1 VTAPPGRTLSQTL
14 RRAWLADRSLLLLAG
29 VTFLLADAAIVFIAA
44 RGDFAIDF
52 TCCYQQAGQRLL
64 EDRSTLYA
72 WTDTYTFRYS
82 PWAAVL
88 FTPLAPLS
96 EPVAVWAWLAL
107 KVGVVAAVAV
117 GLGRRWPRDVGWL
130 VAGMVLLFPPIWHD
144 LALSNVSVFTV
155 AVLWL
160 LLVRTNG
167 LGGVAFGLLL
177 LLAPKPHLLPIAVW
191 LAYRRPR
198 DAVAALATLGAGIV
212 AGVLVFGPELWLD
225 WLGTFREPLGREFT
239 ANIGFSGLL
248 GQPGVVIGVVAAVV
262 IGAAALA
269 RRGDIGLG
277 LSLVAGVML
286 GPYTFIHYLAGLV
299 VMIDPVLRSRP
310 RWLAPYP
317 WLLVVFPLMP
327 VWLLALGWTMWRS
340 PDPRPP
346 PVAAVEGA
354 PP

>member
-1 VTAPPGRTLSQTL
+1 MLASAGRTL

-29 VTFLLADAAIVFIAA
+29 VAFLLADAVIVFIAA

-64 EDRSTLYA
+64 DDRSTLYA

-117 GLGRRWPRDVGWL
+117 GIARRWPGSVAPRA
-130 VAGMVLLFPPIWHD
+130 AGMVLFFPPIWHD
-144 LALSNVSVFTV
+144 LALGNVSVFTV

-191 LAYRRPR
+191 LAFRRPR
-198 DAVAALATLGAGIV
+198 DAVAALATLGVGAV

-239 ANIGFSGLL
+239 ANIGFSGLP
-248 GQPGVVIGVVAAVV
+248 GQPGVVIGIAAAVV

-269 RRGDIGLG
+269 RRSDIGLG
-277 LSLVAGVML
+277 LSLVAGVVL

-299 VMIDPVLRSRP
+299 VMIDPVLRGRP

-317 WLLVVFPLMP
+317 WLLVVFPLIP
-327 VWLLALGWTMWRS
+327 VWLLTLAWTMWRS
-340 PDPRPP
+340 PDPQPP
-346 PVAAVEGA
+346 PVGAAEGA